1 MLTLVSGI
9 QPSGNLHLGNYLGVL
24 RKLIAYQDIYECF
37 FPVADLHAITV
48 NIKPEDLRQCTM
60 QTAAIYLACGLDP
73 DKSNIFIQS
82 HIKEHTE
89 LAWILNC
96 MVPLGGLKRMT
107 QFKSK
112 STSRSN
118 LALLSYPVLM
128 AADILLYKANFVQV
142 GADQK
147 QHLELARDIAA
158 MFNRKHK
165 KEVLVLPDALS
176 ESDLYTII
184 YAINKMN
191 EGLRK
196 MSKSD
201 PSDYSRINLLDNPD
215 LIRKK
220 FKKAETD
227 SLLEVG
233 YEPET
238 RPAVSNLVEIYAQL
252 SFKTTCEV
260 EDLFYTSGLS
270 NFKEALAELTIS
282 HFNPIQRN
290 YNRIIKDESYIKD
303 ILKRGADKA
312 REKAAITM
320 KEINELM
327 GFYV

>member
-24 RKLIAYQDIYECF
+24 RKLRGIQLQKQCF
-37 FPVADLHAITV
+37 FPIADLHAITV
-48 NIKPEDLRQCTM
+48 NIKPEDLRQSTM
-60 QTAAIYLACGLDP
+60 QTVAIYLACGLDP
-73 DKSNIFIQS
+73 DKSSIFIQS
-82 HIKEHTE
+82 HVKEHTE

-96 MVPLGGLKRMT
+96 MVPLGALKRMT

-112 STSRSN
+112 ATKTSS
-118 LALLSYPVLM
+118 LGLLSYPVLM

-147 QHLELARDIAA
+147 QHLELTRDIAA
-158 MFNRKHK
+158 IFNRKYK
-165 KEVLVLPDALS
+165 KIFELPDALS

-184 YAINKMN
+184 YAINKTN
-191 EGLRK
+191 DNFRK